1 MRLKELLESSDKILI
16 LTHRHADTDA
26 IASINYLTKY
36 LRKVLNKKVTI
47 YIPERISKDTNILLE
62 KLNYRIDYKCNLS
75 EVIDDDY
82 DLAVILD
89 TSSTSQLNTKLHNF
103 KVRNF
108 VIIDHHYTH
117 DEELLKIDIKIID
130 KDSSSTSELIYLVLK
145 NMNYIS
151 YEDIDNILLVAGIL
165 TDSRRLSKARVE
177 TFQVL
182 AELLSRCGL
191 NYEEICRLVFSRE
204 IDWSERMAR
213 IKGILRMRAF
223 KTNHEVLCV
232 SHVSAYESSLA
243 KIMQDCGCDL
253 VFILSEHD
261 DEFRI
266 IGRAR
271 NSKYIIPE
279 MLQRFVKIYE
289 GMGGGHLSAG
299 VVIIKKSNVG
309 KLSLEELIDNF
320 IKFLTRYFKNV
331 KEIDED

>member
-26 IASINYLTKY
+26 IASINYLAKY
-36 LRKVLNKKVTI
+36 LRKILNKKVTI
-47 YIPERISKDTNILLE
+47 YIPERISKNTRTLLD
-62 KLNYRIDYKCNLS
+62 KLNYKIDYTCSLS
-75 EVIDDDY
+75 DVISDNY

-89 TSSTSQLNTKLHNF
+89 TSSASQLNTKLHNF
-103 KVRNF
+103 KVKNF

-117 DEELLKIDIKIID
+117 DEEFLKINTKIVD
-130 KDSSSTSELIYLVLK
+130 KDASSTSELIYLILK
-145 NMNYIS
+145 NMDYVS
-151 YEDIDNILLVAGIL
+151 YEDIDNILLIAGIL
-165 TDSRRLSKARVE
+165 TDSGRLSRARVE

-204 IDWSERMAR
+204 IDWSERIAR
-213 IKGILRMRAF
+213 IKGILRMRVF

-243 KIMQDCGCDL
+243 KVMHDCGCDL

-266 IGRAR
+266 VGRAR

-279 MLQRFVKIYE
+279 ILQKFVQIYE
-289 GMGGGHLSAG
+289 GVGGGHLSAG
-299 VVIIKKSNVG
+299 VVIIKKSNVE